1 MSSYEFAAEE
11 IVSLPPVPRLR
22 LRSVEPAS
30 VAALRN
36 LFGVREVLCADGGGL
51 TWRFRWLSRSE
62 PRRRVILRGEGMQL
76 LLGLVADGL
85 REPLGS
91 REWWDYDEDSS
102 LLAWTLA
109 HATLLESLGR
119 LLSESLM
126 PDGWM
131 EPTEP
136 GSAGTVLL
144 GFSVSN
150 GEQEIAGGQLSIQP
164 QALAKLAAAHATG
177 EGVAADLE
185 LWAQRLEA
193 ELHVVLPSVEFP
205 RLDLLAGSIG
215 DVFVLGGRTRCWEGL
230 ALRYAT
236 RAWRCFY
243 DQGRIE
249 VASGALDDSTRTF
262 MSQPISAETD
272 GGARV
277 SSLESIPVS
286 LEFDL
291 GSLTVPLGELAALKP
306 GYVFEL
312 PTRLEHARVVIRAN
326 GTPIGHGELVAAGD
340 TLGVQLLSIDANGLR

>member
-11 IVSLPPVPRLR
+11 IVSLPRVRQLR
-22 LRSVEPAS
+22 LRSIEPGS

-36 LFGVREVLCADGGGL
+36 LFGVRAVSCADGAGL
-51 TWRFRWLSRSE
+51 KWRFRWLPQSE
-62 PRRRVILRGEGMQL
+62 PRRSVILRGEGTQL
-76 LLGLVADGL
+76 LLSLVTDGL

-91 REWWDYDEDSS
+91 REWWDYDEESS
-102 LLAWTLA
+102 LLAWTLS

-119 LLSESLM
+119 LLSESLL
-126 PDGWM
+126 PDGWR
-131 EPTEP
+131 EPSEV
-136 GSAGTVLL
+136 GSAATIVLE
-144 GFSVSN
+144 FSVSN
-150 GEQEIAGGQLSIQP
+150 AEQEIASGELLIQP
-164 QALAKLAAAHATG
+164 HTLAKLAVAH
-177 EGVAADLE
+177 VAAEGTPAALE
-185 LWAQRLEA
+185 PWALRLGA
-193 ELHVVLPSVEFP
+193 ELHIVLPSVGFAWQ
-205 RLDLLAGSIG
+205 DLLTGCIG

-243 DQGRIE
+243 DQGRVE